1 MEDVM
6 RTRMKECFWDMPIS
20 IRPTGIKGLRRFIAA
35 ILVCCG
41 SGTALLAQSDLGV
54 ETDVPGKKFTLAY
67 IKYEGGSYRHVKGE
81 MLAHE
86 EQFLPNMLESLRKK
100 QGLDVSDKP
109 EIVKLGDKKLF
120 DCPIFFITGHYRFTI
135 GDQEIDQIR
144 EFIKRGGFVYIEDCG
159 GFEKYLKIH
168 GSFFDQMHEVLQ
180 KAFPEGRF
188 VVLPEDHDIYKY
200 PYLFPKGLPNFVGKD
215 NDMRPPDTPG
225 KIRKHQGGEGFY
237 VGNTMVA
244 FLGDGDTCCGWSGLS
259 PCGDE
264 PFKMAANVIIYAM
277 THGGL

>member
-1 MEDVM
+1 
-6 RTRMKECFWDMPIS
+6 
-20 IRPTGIKGLRRFIAA
+20 
-35 ILVCCG
+35 
-41 SGTALLAQSDLGV
+41 
-54 ETDVPGKKFTLAY
+54 
-67 IKYEGGSYRHVKGE
+67 

>member
-6 RTRMKECFWDMPIS
+6 RTRMKELAFEMPES
-20 IRPTGIKGLRRFIAA
+20 IRRTGFKRLRRLVTPVLLCCAFGQ
-35 ILVCCG
+35 ILRG
-41 SGTALLAQSDLGV
+41 QLDHPMQNDFPAKD
-54 ETDVPGKKFTLAY
+54 FTLAL
-67 IKYEGGSYRHVKGE
+67 IKYEGGSYHHVRGE

-86 EQFLPNMLESLRKK
+86 EQFLPNMLESLRNT
-100 QGLDVSDKP
+100 QGLHVSDRP

-120 DCPIFFITGHYRFTI
+120 DSPIFFITGHYRFPI
-135 GDQEIDQIR
+135 GDREIDQIR

-159 GFEKYLKIH
+159 GLDQYLKTY

-188 VVLPEDHDIYKY
+188 VVLSEDHDIYKH
-200 PYLFPKGLPNFVGKD
+200 PYSFPKGLPNFFGRN
-215 NDMRPPDTPG
+215 NDGRPPDTPG
-225 KIRKHQGGEGFY
+225 KIRKHKGGEGFY
-237 VGNTMVA
+237 VANVMVA
-244 FLGDGDTCCGWSGLS
+244 FLGDGDTCCGWSGNSLS
-259 PCGDE
+259 GNE